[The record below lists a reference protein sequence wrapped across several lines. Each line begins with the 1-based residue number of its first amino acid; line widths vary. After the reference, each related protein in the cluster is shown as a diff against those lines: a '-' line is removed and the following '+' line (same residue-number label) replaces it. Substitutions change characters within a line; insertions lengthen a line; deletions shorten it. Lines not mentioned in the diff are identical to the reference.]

1 MAKKIQPVIIRRQRK
16 YEAEYA
22 INDLEA
28 RGFEVISPFKQ
39 QNPQSEVLHN
49 LLFEQRRFKVKEGE
63 IGVLLIL
70 IYESK
75 IER

>member
-16 YEAEYA
+16 YEAEQA
-22 INDLEA
+22 IND
-28 RGFEVISPFKQ
+28 VISPFKQ

-70 IYESK
+70 IYVSK